1 MNIKVSNYLS
11 RKLLLTP
18 KQIADMEDQFV
29 DLDSGCIL
37 SRKQEAIFKA
47 ECHQRAKDYLISMG
61 VSV

>member
-1 MNIKVSNYLS
+1 MDE
-11 RKLLLTP
+11 KLYLTP
-18 KQIADMEDQFV
+18 QQITDMEDQFV